1 MPARTE
7 ELTAESPTLV
17 RPMLAT
23 PGDVPKA
30 GGWAYEFKW
39 DGVRAVTS
47 VGAGRVRAASRNG
60 LDITGC
66 YPELAALAEL
76 LDDRE
81 AVLDGEIVS
90 LDRAGRPDFG
100 LLQSRMH
107 VQRPST
113 ALLRRVP
120 VAYFVF
126 DLLYLDGAALL
137 GATYGQRRE
146 LLARLPLDGRTNMV
160 AVPRWW
166 PGWPGDGEAVLAAAR
181 EHGLEGVVAKRMDS
195 RYEPGRRSRAW
206 IKTALTHTMD
216 VVIGGWRPG
225 EGHRSGTI
233 GSLLLGAY
241 DGEGRLRYLGHV
253 GTGFTRRTLGE
264 LYSGLSWLE
273 RDTSPFAGD
282 VPREHARQ
290 ARWVGPRFVA
300 EVAYRGVTREGRLRA
315 PSWRGLRAD
324 KYPDEAVL
332 PSAGAELAVM
342 VTRRVCGRGS
352 GRTGQPTG
360 PPRCP

>member
-1 MPARTE
+1 MPARTK
-7 ELTAESPTLV
+7 ELPAESPTLV

-23 PGDVPKA
+23 PGEVPTA
-30 GGWAYEFKW
+30 PGWAYEFKW

-47 VGAGRVRAASRNG
+47 VDGDRVRAVSRNG

-66 YPELAALAEL
+66 YPELDTLAEL
-76 LDDRE
+76 LGGRE

-126 DLLYLDGAALL
+126 DLLYLDGGRLL
-137 GATYGQRRE
+137 DATYGQRRE
-146 LLARLPLDGRTNMV
+146 LLAGLRLDGRARAVT
-160 AVPRWW
+160 VPRWW

-206 IKTALTHTMD
+206 VKTALTQTMD
-216 VVIGGWRPG
+216 VVIGGWKPG

-233 GSLLLGAY
+233 GSLLLGAH
-241 DGEGRLRYLGHV
+241 DGAGRLRYLGHV
-253 GTGFTRRTLGE
+253 GTGFTRRTLTE
-264 LYSGLSWLE
+264 LYARLSAIE
-273 RDTSPFAGD
+273 REASPFAD
-282 VPREHARQ
+282 DLPREHARE

-300 EVAYRGVTREGRLRA
+300 EVSYRGVTREGRLRA

-324 KYPDEAVL
+324 KSPDEVVL
-332 PSAGAELAVM
+332 PAPRAE
-342 VTRRVCGRGS
+342 
-352 GRTGQPTG
+352 
-360 PPRCP
+360 